1 MFELESCYHSKDGG
15 AVYMVE
21 RLIGL
26 VQLLKGG
33 RFVVKNSPNIRVISR
48 CKETLSSVPFMLPE
62 HPHFPVGNFIRRQLV
77 VPEVA
82 NVRGVLGECFA
93 GSPKVGVLAYF
104 DRGMT
109 GANKSKEDGD
119 ESVGD
124 EGHCV
129 MMDWVV
135 VLYR

>member
-1 MFELESCYHSKDGG
+1 M
-15 AVYMVE
+15 
-21 RLIGL
+21 
-26 VQLLKGG
+26 
-33 RFVVKNSPNIRVISR
+33 
-48 CKETLSSVPFMLPE
+48 
-62 HPHFPVGNFIRRQLV
+62 
-77 VPEVA
+77 
-82 NVRGVLGECFA
+82 
-93 GSPKVGVLAYF
+93 GVLAYF